1 MASPPLFAKS
11 HNLVT
16 IKEFINN
23 SFFMSEKILWS
34 LWTWEDKRDFTEDI
48 SWISQE
54 YAKCFSNIKYNQKL
68 VDNYSCTGQAACWVI
83 SDVTGF
89 MLPLSFRK
97 KVWEKQLETGAIE
110 WKWDYTQNGM
120 KQAVKLFN
128 EEFTEYP
135 YKLEYYRN
143 TNIKNKM
150 VLDYILSD
158 VKSSLLCSYGWS
170 LYNDAQDNWVVNNT
184 DNKDWFGHAVRIV
197 KSYME
202 DWKWKVVYCDNYEW
216 VNKYTT
222 IIVDDFKNN
231 KDFRPAFYYIKKV
244 KK

>member
-1 MASPPLFAKS
+1 
-11 HNLVT
+11 
-16 IKEFINN
+16 
-23 SFFMSEKILWS
+23 MSQILGS
-34 LWTWEDKRDFTEDI
+34 LWIWEDKKDYQEEIT
-48 SWISQE
+48 WIESNE
-54 YAKCFSNIKYNQKL
+54 AKCFSNIKYNQKL

-97 KVWEKQLETGAIE
+97 KVWEKQLETWAVEG
-110 WKWDYTQNGM
+110 KWDYTQNGM

-128 EEFTEYP
+128 EDFPEYP

-150 VLDYILSD
+150 VVDYILSN
-158 VKSSLLCSYGWS
+158 VWSSLLCSYGWS
-170 LYNDAQDNWVVNNT
+170 LYKDAQDNWVINNT

-197 KSYME
+197 KSYVE
-202 DWKWKVVYCDNYEW
+202 KWVWKIKYCDNYEW
-216 VNKYTT
+216 VNEFTV
-222 IIVDDFKNN
+222 IEVEDFLKN
-231 KDFRPAFYYIKKV
+231 KDFRSAFYYIKQV